1 MKSFAI
7 AVALLAAPPPAS
19 SPEAVVHA
27 ERAFAAEVSAKGFK
41 KGFLAFAADDA
52 VLFQPGVV
60 NARASLGALPDAPP
74 ENPPLDWWPE
84 WAGMAA
90 SGDFGFTT
98 GPASIPVR
106 YFTVWR
112 KQADGS
118 WKWIY
123 DGGPG
128 LRELMPGGASV
139 TPSYLPASTA
149 GTESAKKALAEI
161 APLETRLA
169 LASTADARRA
179 LAALLAPEALV
190 ASSGHAG
197 AAGQEHQA
205 AALAARPASLQLHP
219 LKGEASSAG
228 DMAFTYGDARWTRD
242 DQPRWGHYVR
252 IWQKRTE
259 GWRLVVDMLLAAPG
273 APPARG

>member
-1 MKSFAI
+1 MKPIAI
-7 AVALLAAPPPAS
+7 AVALLAAAPPAA
-19 SPEAVVHA
+19 SPEPVVHA
-27 ERAFAAEVSAKGFK
+27 ERAFAAEVSARGFK
-41 KGFLAFAADDA
+41 QGFLAFAAEDA

-60 NARASLGALPDAPP
+60 NARASLGALPDGPP
-74 ENPPLDWWPE
+74 EDPPLAWWPE
-84 WAGMAA
+84 WAGIAA

-139 TPSYLPASTA
+139 TPAYLPASTA
-149 GTESAKKALAEI
+149 RSGSAEKALAEVR
-161 APLETRLA
+161 PLETRLA
-169 LASTADARRA
+169 LASQADARRA
-179 LAALLAPEALV
+179 PAAFLAPEALV

-197 AAGQEHQA
+197 AAGEQYQA
-205 AALAARPASLQLHP
+205 LALAARPASLRLRP
-219 LKGEASSAG
+219 LKAEASSAG

-242 DQPRWGHYVR
+242 GEPRWGHYVR
-252 IWQKRTE
+252 IWQKRAE

-273 APPARG
+273 APPA